1 MKIAVSACLLG
12 RNCKY
17 NGGNNRCQALLD
29 LLEGHEVVPYCP
41 EGASGLPTPRP
52 PAEIQGGDGGDVVAG
67 RARVVLRDGA
77 DVTEAFLDGARRMAE
92 RARGCSLAVLKAN
105 SPSCGS
111 GTIYD
116 GRFTGVKRPGDGV
129 GAALIKAQGIP
140 VFTEN
145 DLPQI
150 VLRLQA
156 R

>member
-12 RNCKY
+12 HNCKY
-17 NGGNNRCQALLD
+17 NGGNNHSQALLE
-29 LLEGHEVVPYCP
+29 LLAGHEVVPFCP

-52 PAEIQGGDGGDVVAG
+52 PAEIQGGEGCDVVAG
-67 RARVVLRDGA
+67 RARVTLRDGA
-77 DVTEAFLDGARRMAE
+77 DVTDAFLAGARRMAE

-116 GRFTGVKRPGDGV
+116 GSFTGAQRPGDGV
-129 GAALIKAQGIP
+129 GAALLKASGIP
-140 VFTEN
+140 VYTER

-150 VLRLQA
+150 AKRLQV
-156 R
+156 